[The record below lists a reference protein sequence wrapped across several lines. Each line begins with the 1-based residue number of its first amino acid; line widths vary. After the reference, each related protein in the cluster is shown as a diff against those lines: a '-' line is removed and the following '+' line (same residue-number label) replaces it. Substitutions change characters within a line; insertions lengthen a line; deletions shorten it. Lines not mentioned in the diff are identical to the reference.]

1 MAASNPADL
10 TQIQLRENFELQLS
24 EVEMLR
30 SMYPEEEEFNLDE
43 QVLLDV
49 QEFCSGRT
57 DEKPHSLL
65 NFTLTIRLHD
75 CNGDGGGENSIDLSC
90 YFPQEY
96 PNSKPELFVRSQ
108 SLNRETQRELNEK
121 LNSHITAT
129 VGSGELCIL
138 PALQWIQEN
147 GEMYI
152 ARSQAE
158 IKSSTT
164 ITSKSQENE
173 VKIKRDRMFL
183 RMWLYMHHIYSK
195 TKRKDILQWA
205 TDYNLTG
212 FCLPGKPGVVCLE
225 GDEYNVEE
233 YFSRLRRL
241 NWKKIT
247 CRHREKGEE
256 NKSIDD
262 QRKFPGFEEL
272 FFEVHGTRENHM
284 DMGQFLH
291 YLEQH
296 NLGYIFQILF
306 GIEGKSSFDK

>member
-1 MAASNPADL
+1 MATNVAPLNL
-10 TQIQLRENFELQLS
+10 LRENLELQLS

-30 SMYPEEEEFNLDE
+30 SMYPEEEEFKVDE
-43 QVLLDV
+43 QVLADI
-49 QEFCSGRT
+49 QEFCSEKT
-57 DEKPHSLL
+57 DEQPSGL
-65 NFTLTIRLHD
+65 NFSLTLQVE
-75 CNGDGGGENSIDLSC
+75 GNSEKQDTIDLSC

-108 SLNRETQRELNEK
+108 SLDRDTQRELNES
-121 LNSHITAT
+121 LNSHISTLE
-129 VGSGELCIL
+129 SGELCTL
-138 PALQWIQEN
+138 PSIQWIQEN
-147 GEMYI
+147 GGMYI
-152 ARSQAE
+152 
-158 IKSSTT
+158 IKSHSKRTPTT
-164 ITSKSQENE
+164 DSKQQENE
-173 VKIKRDRMFL
+173 NRNKKNGIFL

-195 TKRKDILQWA
+195 TKRRDILQWA
-205 TDYNLTG
+205 SDYNLTG

-225 GDEYNVEE
+225 GDECNVEE

-247 CRHREKGEE
+247 CRHREKGMP

-262 QRKFPGFEEL
+262 QRKFSGFDEL

-296 NLGYIFQILF
+296 ELGYIFQILF
-306 GIEGKSSFDK
+306 GIEGKSNFDN